1 MGRFLTGRRGAA
13 VAAAGLLG
21 LGLGVGLG
29 FSGTAASA
37 APAPASAAQTAAAA
51 PTTAAASPTTEDHP
65 KPAEARRLRREYR
78 LAEHG
83 LHGEA
88 TIKTAKGFQVVAG
101 QRGKVTA
108 ISATAISLTSE
119 DGYAATYVIDGDT
132 RFRADGKPAKAT
144 DIHPGATVT
153 VRATVAGNTRTATAV
168 ADPKD

>member
-1 MGRFLTGRRGAA
+1 MGKFLTGRRGAG

-37 APAPASAAQTAAAA
+37 APVPVAQTAAAA
-51 PTTAAASPTTEDHP
+51 PTSAAVPPSTEDRP
-65 KPAEARRLRREYR
+65 KPAEARRLRREHR
-78 LAEHG
+78 LAERG

-88 TIKTAKGFQVVAG
+88 TIKTAKGFQVVDG

-108 ISATAISLTSE
+108 ISATSISVTSE
-119 DGYAATYVIDGDT
+119 DGYAASYVIDGDT
-132 RFRADGKPAKAT
+132 RFRADGKSAKVT
-144 DIHPGATVT
+144 DIRQGATVT

-168 ADPKD
+168 ADPKG

>member
-1 MGRFLTGRRGAA
+1 MGKFLTGRRGAG

-37 APAPASAAQTAAAA
+37 APAPVPAARTAAAA
-51 PTTAAASPTTEDHP
+51 PASAAVPPSTEDDP
-65 KPAEARRLRREYR
+65 KPAEARRVRREHR
-78 LAEHG
+78 PAERS

-88 TIKTAKGFQVVAG
+88 TIKTAEGFQVIAG

-108 ISATAISLTSE
+108 ISPISISLTSE

-132 RFRADGKPAKAT
+132 RFRADEKPAKVT
-144 DIHPGATVT
+144 DIHQGATVS
-153 VRATVAGNTRTATAV
+153 VRATVDGGTRTATIV